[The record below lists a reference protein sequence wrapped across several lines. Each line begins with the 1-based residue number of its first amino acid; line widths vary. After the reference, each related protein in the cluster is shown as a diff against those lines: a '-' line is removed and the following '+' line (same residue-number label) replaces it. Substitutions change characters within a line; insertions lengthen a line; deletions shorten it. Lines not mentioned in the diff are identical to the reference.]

1 MKGLIRKDLYMMKT
15 YFRISWV
22 IVLIFLVVGA
32 VNEKASFYYIYSCIM
47 GGILP
52 ISLLS
57 YDEKERW
64 MDYADTLPVSTNT
77 VVRSKYLLGLIFSLA
92 VSVLATIS
100 YAVSCRMNRGGD
112 LSSVPGMAAVF
123 FCISLLPAI
132 LLMPVIFKFGVEKG
146 RILYYILFGVLFFFA
161 ALTGFSDSFS
171 APALSLHPLIAVA
184 VFAVLWFGS
193 MLFSQMT
200 YPRRER

>member
-32 VNEKASFYYIYSCIM
+32 VNEKASFYYIYSCMM

-77 VVRSKYLLGLIFSLA
+77 IVRSKYLLGLIFSVA

-100 YAVSCRMNRGGD
+100 YAIGCKVSRGGD
-112 LSSVPGMAAVF
+112 LSGVPGMAVTF

-146 RILYYILFGVLFFFA
+146 RVLYYILFGMLFFFA
-161 ALTGFSDSFS
+161 ALTGFSDQFS
-171 APALSLHPLIAVA
+171 APALSLHPLIAVV
-184 VFAVLWFGS
+184 VFAALWVGS
-193 MLFSQMT
+193 LLFSQIM